1 MLGGLPD
8 AAPTGSIKVPTRA
21 SASGRAAPVPGKPS
35 PISDTVILAPPP
47 DREALLESRPL
58 PFAGNRLAADTRG
71 AGIETVLMRL
81 QTSLDHVEAA
91 ETATLNSLEERYDGK
106 ARRMRGILAD
116 LGLDMSRLP
125 PPSKAAPSAMGGPF
139 VPAKPGTE
147 IPAFERQLFR
157 VNAARSQVD
166 QLTRSLVAV
175 PIRKPVEG
183 ELDTTSGFG
192 MRLDPF
198 LRSPAMHTGLD
209 FRGETGDPV
218 RVTAAG
224 TVTHAGWGGGYGRMV
239 EVDHGNGFS
248 TRYGH
253 LSAIDVEVGQ
263 TVRTGQVVGRIGTT
277 GRSTGPHLHY
287 ETRVDGDA
295 VDPQKF
301 LRAGIRLGTQ

>member
-1 MLGGLPD
+1 
-8 AAPTGSIKVPTRA
+8 
-21 SASGRAAPVPGKPS
+21 
-35 PISDTVILAPPP
+35 
-47 DREALLESRPL
+47 
-58 PFAGNRLAADTRG
+58 
-71 AGIETVLMRL
+71 
-81 QTSLDHVEAA
+81 
-91 ETATLNSLEERYDGK
+91 
-106 ARRMRGILAD
+106 
-116 LGLDMSRLP
+116 
-125 PPSKAAPSAMGGPF
+125 MGGPF

-147 IPAFERQLFR
+147 IPPFERQLFR
-157 VNAARSQVD
+157 VKAARGQVE

-224 TVTHAGWGGGYGRMV
+224 TVTHTGWSGGYGRMV

-263 TVRTGQVVGRIGTT
+263 TVRIGQVVGRIGTT

-295 VDPQKF
+295 VDPQRF
-301 LRAGIRLGTQ
+301 LRAGTRLGTAHP